1 MDIISLHNY
10 TRDIIQQAASKI
22 RASFQQTMQ
31 IETKAD
37 VNDLV
42 TNIDKETEQFII
54 EKIRQFDSSHR
65 IFGEEGM
72 SAETFENLDGIV
84 WIVDPIDG
92 TMNFIRQ
99 QRNFTIS
106 IGIYENGIGKLG
118 YIYDVVRDEL
128 YYAIEGQ
135 GAYVNDE
142 RLSPLENLP
151 LDEAIIGINAS
162 WVVENKRINYK
173 KTGQLVRKVRGT
185 RSYGS
190 ATIEAMLVATGR
202 LDAYMSMRLSPWD
215 IAASAI
221 IAKEVGACFTTLK
234 GQPIN
239 LLTQDTF
246 IIANKSIQQEIL
258 DDYIELYD

>member
-10 TRDIIQQAASKI
+10 TIDIIQQAATKI
-22 RASFQQTMQ
+22 RASFKQKMH

-42 TNIDKETEQFII
+42 TNIDKETEQFLI
-54 EKIRQFDSSHR
+54 EKIRQYNSNHR

-72 SAETFENLDGIV
+72 SAETFQDLEGVV

-106 IGIYENGIGKLG
+106 IGIYENGVGKLG

-142 RLSPLENLP
+142 RLTPLESIP
-151 LDEAIIGINAS
+151 LHEAIIGINAS

-190 ATIEAMLVATGR
+190 ATIESMLVVTGK

-215 IAASAI
+215 IAASAV
-221 IAKEVGACFTTLK
+221 IAKEVGAVFTTLN
-234 GQPIN
+234 GEPIN
-239 LLTQDTF
+239 LLKQDTF
-246 IIANKSIQQEIL
+246 IIANRSIQKEIIEE
-258 DDYIELYD
+258 YIELY